1 MHLKNKYWA
10 STISL
15 VLLPALGEGQT
26 HTVSMLWYMQKLL
39 EHVLPHVIGSPKYGL
54 NYSTHTHTPYLH
66 RGSKLSPEVTS
77 KHE

>member
-1 MHLKNKYWA
+1 MHLKTKYWA

-26 HTVSMLWYMQKLL
+26 HTVSILWYIQKLL

-54 NYSTHTHTPYLH
+54 NYQHTRTHHTFIEEASSA
-66 RGSKLSPEVTS
+66 RR
-77 KHE
+77 